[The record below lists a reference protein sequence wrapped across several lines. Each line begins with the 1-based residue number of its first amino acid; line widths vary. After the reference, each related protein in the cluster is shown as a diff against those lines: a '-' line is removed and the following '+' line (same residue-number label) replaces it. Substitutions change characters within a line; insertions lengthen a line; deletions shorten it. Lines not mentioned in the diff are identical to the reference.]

1 MFVDWDSTCAHLRS
15 LGCTSIHAKRLAPND
30 NSKNQIYIGRSI
42 ESVSEI
48 PCGALVAHTEGDKM
62 HFRADVTWSWLDLQ
76 DLKVHPAPH
85 TKLIWYTRHDEV
97 RLSGFM
103 LGCSGASPLLRSRDA
118 GRLLVFGVR
127 PGDGSIAVIVPSDD
141 ALARSC
147 PWDDLRNRSS
157 AYRTAPENDSD
168 IRSKLR
174 SLAARGWIESCRL
187 HGGNVVPY
195 GNNNNSIGYT
205 MEAHF
210 GLAPNGVPGP
220 DYLGWELKAK
230 TTSAFPLK
238 LKSSPLTLMTTEPD
252 GGLYADRGLEMF
264 LKTWGYQGDDGRWRI
279 TGRHFVGAQHE
290 RTGLRL
296 QLTGFDPA
304 SSKLTNINGGLEL
317 VDADGTV
324 ALRWSLSKLLS
335 KWKGKHQNTAIVP
348 AMRRVVDGKAY
359 FRFDNTVLLCEGGDI
374 YRMLHCLAARR
385 VYFDPGHYWS
395 PTKSKKR
402 TMLRITL
409 TDLPHLF
416 TTSEFTTL

>member
-1 MFVDWDSTCAHLRS
+1 M
-15 LGCTSIHAKRLAPND
+15 
-30 NSKNQIYIGRSI
+30 
-42 ESVSEI
+42 
-48 PCGALVAHTEGDKM
+48 
-62 HFRADVTWSWLDLQ
+62 
-76 DLKVHPAPH
+76 
-85 TKLIWYTRHDEV
+85 
-97 RLSGFM
+97 
-103 LGCSGASPLLRSRDA
+103 
-118 GRLLVFGVR
+118 
-127 PGDGSIAVIVPSDD
+127 
-141 ALARSC
+141 
-147 PWDDLRNRSS
+147 
-157 AYRTAPENDSD
+157 
-168 IRSKLR
+168 
-174 SLAARGWIESCRL
+174 
-187 HGGNVVPY
+187 VPY